1 MFKLPSG
8 EVPIQRTRRN
18 DRYGTGFSDLLGGSG
33 LGARIKANPHQ
44 AKLFGDCIWRTAV
57 GQVGDRSGIDGVGV
71 RESGQEIVR
80 QASVWQCP
88 MSEPDLGVH
97 VPAKA
102 ASEVLALG
110 RAIVAHNCHRHPV
123 AIV

>member
-1 MFKLPSG
+1 M
-8 EVPIQRTRRN
+8 PIQRTRRN
-18 DRYGTGFSDLLGGSG
+18 DRYGSGLSDLLGGFG
-33 LGARIKANPHQ
+33 LVARIKANPQQ

-57 GQVGDRSGIDGVGV
+57 GQVGDRSGINGVGV

-88 MSEPDLGVH
+88 MSQPDLGVH
-97 VPAKA
+97 VPANA
-102 ASEVLALG
+102 TSEVLALG
-110 RAIVAHNCHRHPV
+110 RAIVAHHCQRHPV